1 MINQLKAELERR
13 TGLPASVV
21 DQVVNALGEI
31 LAERYPQYAGMI
43 GPLLGLPTSGAATP
57 GTTPG
62 TSPAP
67 GTTPGSPP
75 SNPGLGPIPV
85 PPGLTGT
92 PATPGTPGTPAAPGG
107 GMPDLPGLENE
118 LNRFLSG
125 QGGGAADSS
134 SGGSSQSTPP
144 SSGQGMGSQGREG

>member
-31 LAERYPQYAGMI
+31 LAERYPQYAGML
-43 GPLLGLPTSGAATP
+43 GPLLGLPASGAATP

-67 GTTPGSPP
+67 GTTPGAPP

-92 PATPGTPGTPAAPGG
+92 PGTPTTPGTPAAPGG
-107 GMPDLPGLENE
+107 GMPDLTGLETE

-125 QGGGAADSS
+125 QGGG
-134 SGGSSQSTPP
+134 SGSSTPP
-144 SSGQGMGSQGREG
+144 QGGSGTGPQGREG

>member
-31 LAERYPQYAGMI
+31 LAERYPQYAGML
-43 GPLLGLPTSGAATP
+43 GPLLGLPASGAATP

-67 GTTPGSPP
+67 GTTPGAPP

-92 PATPGTPGTPAAPGG
+92 PTTPGTPAAPGG
-107 GMPDLPGLENE
+107 GMPDLTGLENE
-118 LNRFLSG
+118 LNRFLGG
-125 QGGGAADSS
+125 QGGG
-134 SGGSSQSTPP
+134 SGSSTPP
-144 SSGQGMGSQGREG
+144 QGGSGTGPQGREG

>member
-1 MINQLKAELERR
+1 LKAELERR

-31 LAERYPQYAGMI
+31 LAERYPQYAGML
-43 GPLLGLPTSGAATP
+43 GPLLGLPTSGSATP

-62 TSPAP
+62 TTPAP
-67 GTTPGSPP
+67 GTTPGAPP
-75 SNPGLGPIPV
+75 SNPGLGPIPI
-85 PPGLTGT
+85 PPGMTGIPST
-92 PATPGTPGTPAAPGG
+92 PATPGTPAAPGSE
-107 GMPDLPGLENE
+107 MPDLTDLGNE
-118 LNRFLSG
+118 LSRFLGG
-125 QGGGAADSS
+125 QGGGTSGSS